1 MDKLEIG
8 TVERARRNVSR
19 WRRNTL
25 RPWGRLRSEWLLEDE
40 RVPACATAWLAT
52 VGGANVK
59 SSRLVDSSTRCCALR
74 PFVPGSAP
82 PISVKA
88 PRLGGSRP
96 PTRWA
101 PRVFGRRL
109 WRLLLDRTSLGGH
122 ADGATSGCGTL
133 VPGATTER
141 DSSVALRKEYS
152 THSELDLATEA
163 SGLHLFEF
171 HLPSLRHSQTSEVPR
186 YRVRHIRRRNTS
198 HQIPAFQRRLTGQP

>member
-1 MDKLEIG
+1 MEGSGNEARLPNVGPRKTHTAKEFTVDKLEIG

-59 SSRLVDSSTRCCALR
+59 SSRLVDSSTRRCALR

-122 ADGATSGCGTL
+122 ADGAISGCGTL
-133 VPGATTER
+133 VPRAPRQSATR
-141 DSSVALRKEYS
+141 
-152 THSELDLATEA
+152 
-163 SGLHLFEF
+163 
-171 HLPSLRHSQTSEVPR
+171 PSR
-186 YRVRHIRRRNTS
+186 
-198 HQIPAFQRRLTGQP
+198 